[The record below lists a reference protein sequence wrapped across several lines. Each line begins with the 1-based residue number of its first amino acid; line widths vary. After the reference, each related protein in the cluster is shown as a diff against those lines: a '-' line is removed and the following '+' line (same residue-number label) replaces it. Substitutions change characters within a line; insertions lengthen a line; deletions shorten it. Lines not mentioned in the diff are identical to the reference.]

1 MAFFLKKQKE
11 KSFSEI
17 VSEIGALE
25 RKIKEMSLEIEELKQ
40 REKKAIQL
48 AKNEKH
54 FNSKNTR
61 GSDFGP
67 H

>member
-1 MAFFLKKQKE
+1 
-11 KSFSEI
+11 
-17 VSEIGALE
+17 
-25 RKIKEMSLEIEELKQ
+25 MSLEIEELKQ
-40 REKKAIQL
+40 REKKAIQI
-48 AKNEKH
+48 AKNEKR